1 MGRNNDPIIR
11 LMYRGTSTIQEY
23 NWENLQPS
31 RTILSLMTQED
42 IDTIRKIILSPR
54 YSGNNKLKME
64 RMDDIMHLRGFSKFA
79 GGTNRIVY
87 EHPDAPGM
95 VFKVAIDSVGIK
107 DSPAEFYNQNL
118 LKPFCCKVFECSAC
132 GTIASFEKVK
142 RITTIEE
149 FYSIID
155 DYYFMITNNIIGKYV
170 MEDIGIKYFMNFGI
184 RVGQGPVILDFP
196 YLFELDGNKLIC
208 NAELEDHS
216 ICCGEIDYD
225 YGFNKLICTK
235 CGRHYMAR
243 DLAVSPEKR
252 KALLRSKGAAKMRV
266 NLINVTNGHVIK
278 SVDTN
283 DVREY
288 LSKDTIS
295 STTRKKNKENKTM
308 KVNIVT
314 TRVSVKNDTPIENNV
329 TPVVNNT
336 VQETSDNNTA
346 NKVTKTITVKLGG
359 RQNVET
365 KKEAKPS
372 GKLSVSLVSKPVRNT
387 NSSNNKNKKNNRI
400 NTTNIH
406 NSVSTQENNKKKF
419 DKNNNNVEAPIVKRV
434 INVALGGKSN
444 NNSQIIKADTS
455 GHKLNIYT
463 SKVNKEDDK
472 KEDVQEE
479 SVLAENIAVDTV
491 VEETKVETE
500 EVKVED
506 IKQPVEEA
514 PIEEVIT
521 KEEVVEDS
529 FANYISGIPS
539 MDDKE
544 EETVDTFN
552 DTPIEEDVSDDL
564 DKFRVW
570 YKTELPEDL
579 APYEGDVII
588 ISHSEPN
595 GNCPETDIIDY
606 TRLDLDNDDNVYIKD
621 GKAYII
627 TDFEE
632 DDNEVKIIISDYIVD
647 DATQTDEPEV
657 STDEEEKSTGYVEPI
672 TSMSDEDVINRIIN
686 ASSSKPSLSKMN
698 KNK

>member
-1 MGRNNDPIIR
+1 
-11 LMYRGTSTIQEY
+11 
-23 NWENLQPS
+23 
-31 RTILSLMTQED
+31 
-42 IDTIRKIILSPR
+42 
-54 YSGNNKLKME
+54 
-64 RMDDIMHLRGFSKFA
+64 
-79 GGTNRIVY
+79 
-87 EHPDAPGM
+87 
-95 VFKVAIDSVGIK
+95 
-107 DSPAEFYNQNL
+107 
-118 LKPFCCKVFECSAC
+118 
-132 GTIASFEKVK
+132 
-142 RITTIEE
+142 
-149 FYSIID
+149 
-155 DYYFMITNNIIGKYV
+155 
-170 MEDIGIKYFMNFGI
+170 
-184 RVGQGPVILDFP
+184 
-196 YLFELDGNKLIC
+196 
-208 NAELEDHS
+208 
-216 ICCGEIDYD
+216 
-225 YGFNKLICTK
+225 
-235 CGRHYMAR
+235 
-243 DLAVSPEKR
+243 
-252 KALLRSKGAAKMRV
+252 MRV

-314 TRVSVKNDTPIENNV
+314 TRVSVKNDTTVENNV

-336 VQETSDNNTA
+336 VQETSDNNTT

-365 KKEAKPS
+365 KKETKAS

-387 NSSNNKNKKNNRI
+387 NSNSNKNKKNNRI
-400 NTTNIH
+400 NTSNVH
-406 NSVSTQENNKKKF
+406 NSVSVQENNKKKF

-463 SKVNKEDDK
+463 SKVNKEDVK
-472 KEDVQEE
+472 KEDAKEE
-479 SVLAENIAVDTV
+479 PVLTENVAVDTV

-500 EVKVED
+500 EVKAED

-514 PIEEVIT
+514 PVEEAIT

-539 MDDKE
+539 MEDKK
-544 EETVDTFN
+544 EETVDTSN

-570 YKTELPEDL
+570 HKIELPEDL

-588 ISHSEPN
+588 IHHN
-595 GNCPETDIIDY
+595 DTNDDHPETDIIDY

-657 STDEEEKSTGYVEPI
+657 STDDKEKSTDYVEPI
-672 TSMSDEDVINRIIN
+672 TSMSDEDVISRIIN
-686 ASSSKPSLSKMN
+686 ASSSKPSLSEMN